1 MYELHIENEF
11 SEFLQLT
18 NNPNYDVIA
27 VDGLNPAAANINTAA
42 VSGLDGTRFNSAQIG
57 QRNIVITL
65 NIKQPIEENRINL
78 YQYFRV
84 KHPIRIWYKNDT
96 LSVYIDGYVES
107 FENDFFTKL
116 QKPQISIICPD
127 PFFKSNTETILDFD
141 TVTALFEFPFD
152 IEEEGI
158 PFSELSE
165 VTTTYFNAGNVETG
179 VVITFTATAN
189 GVKNPTFYNHKNNTF
204 IGVDVTMQASDVI
217 TIDTRLG
224 KKSIKLKRGA
234 AVTSLLNNRLSGSS
248 WVVLEPG
255 VNQIS
260 YSADEGQSSLLVSVQ
275 NVQQFEGV

>member
-1 MYELHIENEF
+1 MFKLKIENEF
-11 SEFLQLT
+11 GEILDLT
-18 NNPNYDVIA
+18 SNRRYDVLA
-27 VDGLNPAAANINTAA
+27 VEGLNPAAANINTAA

-65 NIKQPIEENRINL
+65 NIRQPVEENRIML

-84 KHPIRIWYKNDT
+84 KHPLRIWYQNDS
-96 LSVYIDGYVES
+96 LSVYIDGYVET
-107 FENDFFTKL
+107 FENNFFTKL

-127 PFFKSNTETILDFD
+127 PFFKADSETTADFD
-141 TVTALFEFPFD
+141 TVTALFEFPFS
-152 IEEEGI
+152 IAAEGI
-158 PFSELSE
+158 PFSELGD
-165 VTTTYFNAGNVETG
+165 VTTTYFNAGNVATG
-179 VVITFTATAN
+179 AIITFTATAN

-204 IGVDVTMQASDVI
+204 IGVSTTMQASDVI

-234 AVTSLLNNRLSGSS
+234 TTTSLLNSRLSGSS

-260 YSADEGQSSLLVSVQ
+260 YSAEEGQTSLLVSIQ
-275 NVQQFEGV
+275 NTQQFEGV

>member
-1 MYELHIENEF
+1 MYELRIENEF

-141 TVTALFEFPFD
+141 TVASLFEFPFD